1 VLPRFLKPYQ
11 IRSSNLIR
19 VGPKTDGGYII
30 DRRIL
35 NKSKIL
41 ITCGLN
47 DDWEFERDY
56 LKKNQKTQINA
67 YDHTVNKRFWLS
79 RFKKDIISLLLF
91 KKLKINK
98 ILDVFKYLDYRLFF
112 RNNNKH
118 FEKKIVFKKR
128 NGNETTI
135 PDILA
140 NYNEIFLKVDIEGD
154 EYKILNDI
162 KRNSSKIIFL
172 VIEFHDVDKNI
183 KKIKNFIKKLDLK
196 IIHIHGNNYGG
207 LDKSNNPK
215 VIELSLLN
223 SKKIKLKKILSK
235 RNYPINDLDY
245 KNFKRRSDIEIK
257 FNE

>member
-1 VLPRFLKPYQ
+1 MLPKFLKPYQ
-11 IRSSNLIR
+11 IRNSNLIR

-30 DRRIL
+30 DRRVL
-35 NKSKIL
+35 SKSKIL

-67 YDHTVNKRFWLS
+67 YDHTVNKRFWLT

-128 NGNETTI
+128 NDNETTI

-172 VIEFHDVDKNI
+172 VIEFHEVDKNI

-207 LDKSNNPK
+207 LDKNNNPK

>member
-1 VLPRFLKPYQ
+1 MLPRFLKPYQ

-56 LKKNQKTQINA
+56 LKKNHKTQINA

-112 RNNNKH
+112 RNDNKH

-128 NGNETTI
+128 NDNETTI

-172 VIEFHDVDKNI
+172 VIEFHDVNKNI
-183 KKIKNFIKKLDLK
+183 EKIKNFIKKLDLK

-207 LDKSNNPK
+207 LDKNNNPK

-223 SKKIKLKKILSK
+223 SK
-235 RNYPINDLDY
+235 
-245 KNFKRRSDIEIK
+245 
-257 FNE
+257 

>member
-1 VLPRFLKPYQ
+1 MLPRFLKPYQ

-98 ILDVFKYLDYRLFF
+98 ILDVFKYLDYCFFF

-118 FEKKIVFKKR
+118 FKKKIVFKYSLMK
-128 NGNETTI
+128 
-135 PDILA
+135 LQ
-140 NYNEIFLKVDIEGD
+140 
-154 EYKILNDI
+154 
-162 KRNSSKIIFL
+162 
-172 VIEFHDVDKNI
+172 
-183 KKIKNFIKKLDLK
+183 FITL
-196 IIHIHGNNYGG
+196 
-207 LDKSNNPK
+207 
-215 VIELSLLN
+215 
-223 SKKIKLKKILSK
+223 
-235 RNYPINDLDY
+235 
-245 KNFKRRSDIEIK
+245 
-257 FNE
+257 

>member
-1 VLPRFLKPYQ
+1 MLPKFLKPYQ
-11 IRSSNLIR
+11 IRNSNLIR

-30 DRRIL
+30 DRRVL
-35 NKSKIL
+35 SKSKIL

-67 YDHTVNKRFWLS
+67 YDHTVNKRFWLT

-128 NGNETTI
+128 NDNETTI

-172 VIEFHDVDKNI
+172 VIEFHEVDKNI
-183 KKIKNFIKKLDLK
+183 KKIKNFINKLDLK

-207 LDKSNNPK
+207 LDKNNNPK

>member
-1 VLPRFLKPYQ
+1 MLPRFLKPYQ
-11 IRSSNLIR
+11 ISNSNLVR

-30 DRRIL
+30 DKRIL
-35 NKSKIL
+35 KKSKIL

-47 DDWEFERDY
+47 DDWEFEREY
-56 LKKNQKTQINA
+56 KKKNQKTQIIA

-79 RFKKDIISLLLF
+79 RFTKDIISLLLL
-91 KKLKINK
+91 KKLKITK
-98 ILDVFKYLDYRLFF
+98 ILDVFKYIDYLLFF

-118 FEKKIVFKKR
+118 FEKKIVFKRR
-128 NGNETTI
+128 NNNEITI

-162 KRNSSKIIFL
+162 KRYSTKIVFL
-172 VIEFHDVDKNI
+172 IIEFHDIDKNI
-183 KKIKNFIKKLDLK
+183 KKIRNFINKLDLK

-207 LDKSNNPK
+207 IDKNNNPK

-235 RNYPINDLDY
+235 RKYPINNLDY

>member
-1 VLPRFLKPYQ
+1 MLPRFLKPYQ

-56 LKKNQKTQINA
+56 LKKNHKTQINA

-128 NGNETTI
+128 GGNETTI
-135 PDILA
+135 PEILA

-172 VIEFHDVDKNI
+172 VIEFHEVDKNI
-183 KKIKNFIKKLDLK
+183 KKIKNFINKLDLK

-207 LDKSNNPK
+207 LDKNNNPK

-223 SKKIKLKKILSK
+223 SKKIKLRRILSK
-235 RNYPINDLDY
+235 RKYTINDLDY